1 MHILAFVCDDAYILL
16 DSLSTFNYLVPRE
29 SMILIFKTK
38 PAHLGFQAANPSVGG
53 TQKKHWS
60 DSRGEFL
67 RIPEQ
72 TRNDTYNVS

>member
-16 DSLSTFNYLVPRE
+16 DSLSTFNYLIPRE
-29 SMILIFKTK
+29 SMILSFKTK

-72 TRNDTYNVS
+72 TRNDI